1 MVVSTAARR
10 AGSRPAAKY
19 WVGRPM
25 RSPASGCC
33 RQRVKSSAG
42 RSTDVE
48 GVPGDQNTVYV
59 GTAAG
64 GIWKTINGG
73 TTWTPLFEKQPTLSI
88 GDLALEPGNPD
99 VIYAGTG
106 EANTR
111 NSVSFGRGM
120 YKSTDGGTSWRFL
133 GLGDTRHIA
142 RVMVSPADVRTV
154 FACAVGHIG
163 GPNAERGVFV
173 SRDGGT
179 TWSRTLF
186 VDDRH
191 GCADLDVDPK
201 NPNIVYAVMWHFDR
215 KQWTFTSGSERGGIF
230 KSIDGGATWKKLG
243 GGLPK
248 LLGRVGVKVAPS
260 SPNVVYAVAES
271 KEGYVWR
278 SDDFGETWRKT
289 SDDAATLCRGFY
301 YADLRVDPQN
311 ADRVYAIAC
320 QLSVSIDGGRTF
332 RPFSQ
337 NIHGDH
343 HGMWIDPTDP
353 TRLWQVNDGGIAESR
368 DKGAT
373 WNFPN
378 HFALAQFYQLHAD
391 NREPFYFLGGGLQDN
406 GNWVGPSRTRDPL
419 GVLVDDWNL
428 VSYGDGYYQVTHPDD
443 PDYFVT
449 DAQGGM
455 IFRTQMRTREQEDI
469 SPQPRRNDG
478 APVNALQYRFN
489 WNAPIVASPHDG
501 KVLYFGSQ
509 VLFRSRD
516 FGGTWTA
523 ISPDLSK
530 NDTTRHGWA
539 GGPAITEATTAEY
552 YNTIYSVAESPV
564 QKGVIWVGLDDGNLH
579 VTRDDGATW
588 TRVDRNVPG
597 VGPEAVVS
605 HVEASRRAACTAYAT
620 FERKFMDDLKA
631 YVFRT
636 ADCGATWSNISGN
649 LPEGAYL
656 QVLREDPKNPDV
668 LYAGTETGLY
678 VSVAGGNDW
687 FRLGGNLPAVPVHE
701 VLVHQREND
710 LIVATHG
717 RGIFILDDASAI
729 QELAVAGAKPA
740 HLFAMRTATRFAT
753 KMNKGSIGNS
763 LFMGPNPAYGAI
775 VRYHLRAK
783 PAAETAVK
791 VEVLDAAGSVVRTLA
806 RVPREAGINTTS
818 WNLAYEAPRQ
828 RRPIDPSDPAIQFFG
843 APSGPRAVPGRYVV
857 RLTVGDQRL
866 EQPLEVR
873 VDPTSKTTPDALRAQ
888 FTIAMELR
896 ELQSLAND
904 TLRSL
909 DGRKAELEARRR
921 SAQAVPD
928 GGGAAVMRALSGELA
943 QVDSL
948 FDILVKPAGVPF
960 WSDGPR
966 VSDRIGAL
974 LRNVDSGNFPPTAP
988 QQGLAKELAVELR
1001 QALDRVR
1008 KYLGRFT
1015 TM

>member
-1 MVVSTAARR
+1 M
-10 AGSRPAAKY
+10 
-19 WVGRPM
+19 
-25 RSPASGCC
+25 
-33 RQRVKSSAG
+33 
-42 RSTDVE
+42 
-48 GVPGDQNTVYV
+48 
-59 GTAAG
+59 
-64 GIWKTINGG
+64 
-73 TTWTPLFEKQPTLSI
+73 
-88 GDLALEPGNPD
+88 
-99 VIYAGTG
+99 
-106 EANTR
+106 
-111 NSVSFGRGM
+111 
-120 YKSTDGGTSWRFL
+120 
-133 GLGDTRHIA
+133 
-142 RVMVSPADVRTV
+142 
-154 FACAVGHIG
+154 
-163 GPNAERGVFV
+163 
-173 SRDGGT
+173 
-179 TWSRTLF
+179 
-186 VDDRH
+186 
-191 GCADLDVDPK
+191 
-201 NPNIVYAVMWHFDR
+201 
-215 KQWTFTSGSERGGIF
+215 
-230 KSIDGGATWKKLG
+230 
-243 GGLPK
+243 
-248 LLGRVGVKVAPS
+248 
-260 SPNVVYAVAES
+260 
-271 KEGYVWR
+271 
-278 SDDFGETWRKT
+278 
-289 SDDAATLCRGFY
+289 
-301 YADLRVDPQN
+301 
-311 ADRVYAIAC
+311 
-320 QLSVSIDGGRTF
+320 
-332 RPFSQ
+332 
-337 NIHGDH
+337 
-343 HGMWIDPTDP
+343 
-353 TRLWQVNDGGIAESR
+353 
-368 DKGAT
+368 
-373 WNFPN
+373 
-378 HFALAQFYQLHAD
+378 
-391 NREPFYFLGGGLQDN
+391 
-406 GNWVGPSRTRDPL
+406 
-419 GVLVDDWNL
+419 
-428 VSYGDGYYQVTHPDD
+428 
-443 PDYFVT
+443 
-449 DAQGGM
+449 
-455 IFRTQMRTREQEDI
+455 
-469 SPQPRRNDG
+469 
-478 APVNALQYRFN
+478 
-489 WNAPIVASPHDG
+489 
-501 KVLYFGSQ
+501 
-509 VLFRSRD
+509 
-516 FGGTWTA
+516 
-523 ISPDLSK
+523 
-530 NDTTRHGWA
+530 
-539 GGPAITEATTAEY
+539 
-552 YNTIYSVAESPV
+552 AESPV

-605 HVEASRRAACTAYAT
+605 HLEASRRAACTAYAT
-620 FERKFMDDLKA
+620 FERKFMDDLKP

-636 ADCGATWSNISGN
+636 TDCGATWSNISGN

-678 VSVAGGNDW
+678 VSVAGGNEW

-729 QELAVAGAKPA
+729 QELAVAAAKPA

-775 VRYHLRAK
+775 VRYQLRAK
-783 PAAETAVK
+783 PAAETPVK

-818 WNLAYEAPRQ
+818 WNLGYEAPRQ
-828 RRPIDPSDPAIQFFG
+828 RRPIDPNDPAIQFFG
-843 APSGPRAVPGRYVV
+843 APSGPRALPGRYVV

-873 VDPTSKTTPDALRAQ
+873 VDPTSRTTPDALRTQ